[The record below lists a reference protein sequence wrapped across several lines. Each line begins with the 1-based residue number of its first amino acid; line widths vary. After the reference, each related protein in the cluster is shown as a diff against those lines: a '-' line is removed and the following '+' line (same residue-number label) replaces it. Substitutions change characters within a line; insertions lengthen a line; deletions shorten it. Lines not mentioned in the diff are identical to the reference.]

1 MQIQGFIG
9 RWRRLFCTCLIWPLL
24 RPKVLRRETGK
35 VTQRLLL
42 LVDSPQREACVKRIS
57 IRHASCAPPL
67 SSLEILK
74 TKHLQL
80 VSWILFPQRARGDSY
95 REITTAL
102 CDIHQQWY
110 ILKTIPGAFP
120 FGEEL
125 AVHAAIYSKV
135 LWLNGRKIEL
145 SWLTHEGFRLL
156 WLESCSRFA

>member
-1 MQIQGFIG
+1 MQIQGFIE
-9 RWRRLFCTCLIWPLL
+9 RWQWGYAVPFLHMALLAAAL

-42 LVDSPQREACVKRIS
+42 LVASPQQREACVKRIS

-67 SSLEILK
+67 SSLETLK

-102 CDIHQQWY
+102 CDIIHQQCD
-110 ILKTIPGAFP
+110 IS
-120 FGEEL
+120 
-125 AVHAAIYSKV
+125 SKQSTAP
-135 LWLNGRKIEL
+135 L
-145 SWLTHEGFRLL
+145 FLL
-156 WLESCSRFA
+156 EKRWPCALQFTVRCCD